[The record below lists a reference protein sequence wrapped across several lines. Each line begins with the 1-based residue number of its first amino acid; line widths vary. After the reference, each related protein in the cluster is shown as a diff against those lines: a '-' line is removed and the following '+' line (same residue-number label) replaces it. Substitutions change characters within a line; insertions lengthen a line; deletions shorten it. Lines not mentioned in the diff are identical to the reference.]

1 MRRVQAAP
9 AAKTSTIVVHMPI
22 DRMSSVIDGLT
33 KARKS
38 GDPG

>member
-1 MRRVQAAP
+1 MRRLQPAP
-9 AAKTSTIVVHMPI
+9 AAKTSTIVFSVPI
-22 DRMSSVIDGLT
+22 DQMSSVIDGLT